1 MKDKKRSQLTIGV
14 LLIIVAALLN
24 SISQLIWKFAADV
37 DKNVILLYV
46 LGFLASGLGM
56 VVMMVAF
63 RFGDVSILQPMM
75 SLGFASSIVF
85 GSLFL
90 NEPVTGKKIIGII
103 IIIIG
108 SIILGTQGE
117 GEEGK

>member
-1 MKDKKRSQLTIGV
+1 MEKKKGSQLTVGII
-14 LLIIVAALLN
+14 LIIVAALLN
-24 SISQLIWKFAADV
+24 SVSQLIWKFATDG
-37 DKNVILLYV
+37 DTNVLLLYV

-56 VVMMVAF
+56 VIMMIAF

-85 GSLFL
+85 GSMFL
-90 NEPVTGKKIIGII
+90 NEPVTIKKIIGVI

-108 SIILGTQGE
+108 SIILGTQGD
-117 GEEGK
+117 EEK